1 MRAKEITNEQITR
14 PPRHPEHRV
23 RERLLSNAVRVAVNG
38 DVIAE
43 STDVVKVEEDGNP
56 PRYYFPREDVRMERL
71 DPSATTT
78 KCPFKGEAHYFDV
91 SSNGRRLKDAVW
103 TYEEPYD
110 EHADLKDRVAF
121 WDDKLPEIEISPRL

>member
-1 MRAKEITNEQITR
+1 MSKSPGHRE
-14 PPRHPEHRV
+14 HPEHRV
-23 RERLLSNAVRVAVNG
+23 RERAIGARMRVAVDG
-38 DVIAE
+38 DVIAD
-43 STDVVKVEEDGNP
+43 SGDVVKVEEDGNP
-56 PRYYFPREDVRMERL
+56 PRYYFPREDVQMERL
-71 DPSATTT
+71 ERSATTS

-91 SSNGRRLKDAVW
+91 NSNGRRLKDAVW

>member
-1 MRAKEITNEQITR
+1 MSKSPGHRE
-14 PPRHPEHRV
+14 HPEHRV
-23 RERLLSNAVRVAVNG
+23 RERAISGRVSVAIDG
-38 DVIAE
+38 DVIAD
-43 STDVVKVEEDGNP
+43 SGDVVKVEEDGNP

-71 DPSATTT
+71 DRSATTT
-78 KCPFKGEAHYFDV
+78 KCPFKGEAHYFSV
-91 SSNGRRLKDAVW
+91 NANGRRLQDAVW

>member
-1 MRAKEITNEQITR
+1 MSKSPGHRE
-14 PPRHPEHRV
+14 HPEHRV

-71 DPSATTT
+71 EPSTTT
-78 KCPFKGEAHYFDV
+78 TECPFKGQAHYFDV